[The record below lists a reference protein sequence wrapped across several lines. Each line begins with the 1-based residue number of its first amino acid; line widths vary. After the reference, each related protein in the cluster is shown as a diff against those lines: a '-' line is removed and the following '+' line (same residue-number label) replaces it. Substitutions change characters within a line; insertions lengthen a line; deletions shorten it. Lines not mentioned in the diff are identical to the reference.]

1 MDILAMCL
9 GGFLLFSLNA
19 VFGIFAKELVMLEV
33 NYKNYP
39 KIVKYKKFLFL
50 LLIPPIGIIAIFVAI
65 VFSMI
70 IMFIDDL
77 SD

>member
-1 MDILAMCL
+1 MNTLAICL
-9 GGFLLFSLNA
+9 VVFLLFSLNA
-19 VFGIFAKELVMLEV
+19 VFGIFAKELITLEI
-33 NYKNYP
+33 NYKNYH
-39 KIVKYKKFLFL
+39 KIVKYKKILFL
-50 LLIPPIGIIAIFVAI
+50 LLIPPLGIIAIFVAI